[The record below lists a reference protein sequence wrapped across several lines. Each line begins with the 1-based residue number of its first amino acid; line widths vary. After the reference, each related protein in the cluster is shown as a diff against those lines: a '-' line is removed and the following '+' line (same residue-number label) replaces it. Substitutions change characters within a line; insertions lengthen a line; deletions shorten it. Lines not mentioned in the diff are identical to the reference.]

1 MGSVNNQ
8 FVIATVDE
16 SPEVATSSE
25 EQIDVSAVNGAVSEF
40 ESLFDRLGNA
50 EDDPNWSVL
59 NTWLIEDAND
69 LGYQIM
75 NDEEIVE
82 DVLQVREV
90 SESENEDE
98 APSSAVAPSQA
109 CAAFDTALEWLES
122 KGNTY
127 PAHLMLVKSWRD
139 DAAQRRLKFMKQT
152 KITSYFK

>member
-1 MGSVNNQ
+1 
-8 FVIATVDE
+8 
-16 SPEVATSSE
+16 
-25 EQIDVSAVNGAVSEF
+25 
-40 ESLFDRLGNA
+40 
-50 EDDPNWSVL
+50 
-59 NTWLIEDAND
+59 
-69 LGYQIM
+69 M

-82 DVLQVREV
+82 DVLQEREE

-98 APSSAVAPSQA
+98 AFSNAVTSPQA

-139 DAAQRRLKFMKQT
+139 NAAQRRLKAMKQT